1 MADDGTARYPR
12 ERVSRY
18 ENVTNSMAAEFY
30 RRHGAREIEP
40 ALECARSTVGQ
51 RVMESSYC
59 IRREIG
65 ECLRERPTLRGDL
78 YLRHGAS
85 RYRLEFD
92 CRRCVMSL
100 VDCSAQ
106 RK

>member
-1 MADDGTARYPR
+1 MTRIERGLDLEASTAGR
-12 ERVSRY
+12 
-18 ENVTNSMAAEFY
+18 
-30 RRHGAREIEP
+30 
-40 ALECARSTVGQ
+40 
-51 RVMESSYC
+51 RVMRSAYC

-65 ECLRERPTLRGDL
+65 ECLRERPALRGDL

>member
-1 MADDGTARYPR
+1 MRT
-12 ERVSRY
+12 
-18 ENVTNSMAAEFY
+18 
-30 RRHGAREIEP
+30 
-40 ALECARSTVGQ
+40 
-51 RVMESSYC
+51 SYC

-65 ECLRERPTLRGDL
+65 ECLRERPALRGDL